1 VFRTEGIPL
10 ADDLAKARA
19 KTQAMRVLQAED
31 GRKAMAEYEA
41 NIVAT
46 REKTEK
52 LRALR
57 LAREAAEAKAAPA
70 PPTKTKSK
78 AKAGKKPARVAG
90 KLADWLE
97 DQQDSG
103 RST

>member
-1 VFRTEGIPL
+1 M

-41 NIVAT
+41 SVTAT
-46 REKTEK
+46 REKTER

-57 LAREAAEAKAAPA
+57 MAREAAEAAAPA
-70 PPTKTKSK
+70 PAKTKGKGKSK
-78 AKAGKKPARVAG
+78 AAKKPSRVAG
-90 KLADWLE
+90 KLSDWLD
-97 DQQDSG
+97 DQRDSG
-103 RST
+103 HNT

>member
-1 VFRTEGIPL
+1 
-10 ADDLAKARA
+10 LAKARA
-19 KTQAMRVLQAED
+19 KTQAMRALQAED

-41 NIVAT
+41 KAAAT

-57 LAREAAEAKAAPA
+57 LAREAAEANAAP
-70 PPTKTKSK
+70 PPTTKTKGKSK
-78 AKAGKKPARVAG
+78 AAKKPVRVAG

-103 RST
+103 RNT